1 MKAVKEFPQ
10 QPESTKRSVLVKWVK
25 SFLGLTSFYRHYVP
39 GFAEVAKPVMD
50 LTKDQKLFI
59 WEPVQQGR
67 FEALKDTLANVAVL
81 THPDYNLPFEIH
93 PDACGYRIGS
103 VRKQRQ
109 DGAEKLLGFSRK

>member
-1 MKAVKEFPQ
+1 
-10 QPESTKRSVLVKWVK
+10 
-25 SFLGLTSFYRHYVP
+25 
-39 GFAEVAKPVMD
+39 MD

-81 THPDYNLPFEIH
+81 IHPDYNLPFKIH

-103 VRKQRQ
+103 VRKQRK